1 MAVVNT
7 IADLAAWL
15 GWYVVP
21 FILILSLIVSI
32 HELGHYL
39 VGRWCGVKIDAFS
52 LGFGP
57 ELWARVDSHGTRWR
71 VGALPLGG
79 YVKFHGDAN
88 VASVE
93 GRASQSLIPANPSNI
108 QLISPPQL
116 TTGKLLSPV
125 ASSRAITFASPNG
138 VALPLNVP
146 GLLVV
151 PSNVEVDGGYAEF
164 QAETAAIMR
173 EVCGRTVTAADIFAA
188 AQALER
194 AYATKGY
201 LSVRVAVPPQRVADG
216 ETLHMTVVDGIV
228 PSTDVIDRSLTLAG
242 QPLRNRAAIV
252 AAGPIANFL
261 LAFVIFAGMFMAF
274 GRVEHLARIGR
285 VEASSPAAAAGFQA
299 GDVVKSINGQPINS
313 FEALQE
319 STLMSTG
326 LPMNFVVDRDGRAVE
341 LTATPKITVVD
352 QGVFGK
358 RRMGH
363 LGLASSANPNDVRI
377 ERCGLL
383 TCAAWGA
390 QQEWF
395 IVKATGTYIV
405 GIFAGRE
412 STDQMSGLIGAAQMA
427 GEMAKISFWELF
439 SLAAWFSVSVG
450 LMNLLPV
457 PLLDGGHL
465 AFYAFEGLRGRPLSE
480 RAQEIG
486 LRIGIA
492 LVALLVVFTTS
503 HDILR
508 LVTNGN

>member
-1 MAVVNT
+1 MAGMNAV
-7 IADLAAWL
+7 ADLLAWF
-15 GWYVVP
+15 GWYVIP
-21 FILILSLIVSI
+21 FIIILSLIVAV
-32 HELGHYL
+32 HELGHYF

-57 ELWARVDSHGTRWR
+57 ELFARVDSRGTRWR
-71 VGALPLGG
+71 IGALPLGG

-88 VASVE
+88 AASV
-93 GRASQSLIPANPSNI
+93 GKDGNINPA
-108 QLISPPQL
+108 
-116 TTGKLLSPV
+116 V
-125 ASSRAITFASPNG
+125 
-138 VALPLNVP
+138 
-146 GLLVV
+146 
-151 PSNVEVDGGYAEF
+151 
-164 QAETAAIMR
+164 
-173 EVCGRTVTAADIFAA
+173 
-188 AQALER
+188 
-194 AYATKGY
+194 
-201 LSVRVAVPPQRVADG
+201 
-216 ETLHMTVVDGIV
+216 
-228 PSTDVIDRSLTLAG
+228 DRSLTLAG

-252 AAGPIANFL
+252 VAGPVANFI
-261 LAFVIFAGMFMAF
+261 LAFVIFTGMFMAF
-274 GRVEHLARIGR
+274 GRVEHVARIGR
-285 VEASSPAAAAGFQA
+285 VEAASPAAAAGFQA
-299 GDVVKSINGQPINS
+299 GDRVKTINGNPIDS

-326 LPMNFVVDRDGRAVE
+326 LPMNFVVERQGKDVD
-341 LTATPKITVVD
+341 LTATPQVTVVD

-363 LGLASSANPNDVRI
+363 LGLASSADKNDAKI
-377 ERCGLL
+377 ERCGLM
-383 TCAAWGA
+383 TCAAWGVA
-390 QQEWF
+390 QEWF

-427 GEMAKISFWELF
+427 GEMAKISLWELF

-465 AFYAFEGLRGRPLSE
+465 AFYAFEALRGRPLSE

-503 HDILR
+503 HDLFR
-508 LVTNGN
+508 LVISGN

>member
-1 MAVVNT
+1 MAVLHAG
-7 IADLAAWL
+7 ADLISWL

-21 FILILSLIVSI
+21 FILILSLIVFV

-39 VGRWCGVKIDAFS
+39 VARWNGVKIDAFS

-57 ELWARVDSHGTRWR
+57 ELFARVDARGTRWR

-88 VASVE
+88 PASMA
-93 GRASQSLIPANPSNI
+93 GSAWSDPS
-108 QLISPPQL
+108 
-116 TTGKLLSPV
+116 V
-125 ASSRAITFASPNG
+125 
-138 VALPLNVP
+138 
-146 GLLVV
+146 
-151 PSNVEVDGGYAEF
+151 
-164 QAETAAIMR
+164 
-173 EVCGRTVTAADIFAA
+173 
-188 AQALER
+188 
-194 AYATKGY
+194 
-201 LSVRVAVPPQRVADG
+201 
-216 ETLHMTVVDGIV
+216 
-228 PSTDVIDRSLTLAG
+228 DRSLTLAG
-242 QPLRNRAAIV
+242 QPLRSRAAIV
-252 AAGPIANFL
+252 AAGPVANFI
-261 LAFVIFAGMFMAF
+261 LAFVIFTGMFMAF

-285 VEASSPAAAAGFQA
+285 VELDSPAAAAGFEA
-299 GDVVKSINGQPINS
+299 GDLIKSINGNAIDS
-313 FEALQE
+313 FEELQE

-326 LPMNFVVDRDGRAVE
+326 VPMRFVVERQGSDVQ

-363 LGLASSANPNDVRI
+363 LGLASSADPTDATI
-377 ERCGLL
+377 ARCGLP
-383 TCAAWGA
+383 TCVAWAAG
-390 QQEWF
+390 QEWF
-395 IVKATGTYIV
+395 IVKATASYVV

-427 GEMAKISFWELF
+427 GEMAKISLWELF

-465 AFYAFEGLRGRPLSE
+465 AFYAFEALRGRPLSE

-508 LVTNGN
+508 LVTSGN

>member
-1 MAVVNT
+1 MAGVNA
-7 IADLAAWL
+7 IGDLLAWF

-21 FILILSLIVSI
+21 FIIILSLIVGV

-57 ELWARVDSHGTRWR
+57 ELFARVDARGTRWR

-79 YVKFHGDAN
+79 YVKFHGDPNAAN
-88 VASVE
+88 VGAGSDVSV
-93 GRASQSLIPANPSNI
+93 
-108 QLISPPQL
+108 
-116 TTGKLLSPV
+116 
-125 ASSRAITFASPNG
+125 
-138 VALPLNVP
+138 
-146 GLLVV
+146 
-151 PSNVEVDGGYAEF
+151 
-164 QAETAAIMR
+164 
-173 EVCGRTVTAADIFAA
+173 
-188 AQALER
+188 
-194 AYATKGY
+194 
-201 LSVRVAVPPQRVADG
+201 
-216 ETLHMTVVDGIV
+216 
-228 PSTDVIDRSLTLAG
+228 DRSLTLAG

-252 AAGPIANFL
+252 LAGPVANFI
-261 LAFVIFAGMFMAF
+261 LAFVIFTGMFMAF
-274 GRVEHLARIGR
+274 GRVEHTARIGR
-285 VEASSPAAAAGFQA
+285 IEAGSPAAAAGFQA
-299 GDVVKSINGQPINS
+299 GDVIKSINGNPIDS

-326 LPMNFVVDRDGRAVE
+326 LPMNFVVERQGHDVD
-341 LTATPKITVVD
+341 LTATPRITVVD

-363 LGLASSANPNDVRI
+363 LGLASSADRNDAKV
-377 ERCGLL
+377 ERCGLI

-390 QQEWF
+390 AQEWF
-395 IVKATGTYIV
+395 IVKATGTYV
-405 GIFAGRE
+405 AGIFAGRE

-465 AFYAFEGLRGRPLSE
+465 AFYAFEALLGRPLSE

>member
-1 MAVVNT
+1 MAIVNT

-57 ELWARVDSHGTRWR
+57 ELWARVDSRGTRWR
-71 VGALPLGG
+71 IGALPLGG

-88 VASVE
+88 AAS
-93 GRASQSLIPANPSNI
+93 
-108 QLISPPQL
+108 
-116 TTGKLLSPV
+116 
-125 ASSRAITFASPNG
+125 
-138 VALPLNVP
+138 
-146 GLLVV
+146 
-151 PSNVEVDGGYAEF
+151 
-164 QAETAAIMR
+164 
-173 EVCGRTVTAADIFAA
+173 
-188 AQALER
+188 
-194 AYATKGY
+194 
-201 LSVRVAVPPQRVADG
+201 VADG
-216 ETLHMTVVDGIV
+216 SAPD
-228 PSTDVIDRSLTLAG
+228 PSVDRSKTLAG

-274 GRVEHLARIGR
+274 GRVEHQARIGR
-285 VEASSPAAAAGFQA
+285 VEPNSPAAAAGFQA
-299 GDVVKSINGQPINS
+299 GDLVKSINGQPIES

-326 LPMNFVVDRDGRAVE
+326 LPMSFVVDRQGSDVD

-363 LGLASSANPNDVRI
+363 LGLASSASPNDARM
-377 ERCGLL
+377 ERCSPL

-390 QQEWF
+390 AQEWF